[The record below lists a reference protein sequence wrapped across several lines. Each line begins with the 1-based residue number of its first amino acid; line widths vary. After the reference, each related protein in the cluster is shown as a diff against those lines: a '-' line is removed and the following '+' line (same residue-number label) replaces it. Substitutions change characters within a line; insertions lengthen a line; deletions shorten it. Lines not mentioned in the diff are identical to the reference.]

1 MTSWFSF
8 EFWRKKMR
16 KIFICFLT
24 AVLLIGIVPPVTH
37 IHAHQPTT
45 TDWEYAMNRSLD
57 WIREA
62 VVPHPLVGF
71 VGGEWAVLA
80 LTRAERVTAN
90 DPWILGWLADLERML
105 TEVDRLKAA
114 GHNIQNPPSAGTF
127 PGGMR
132 RWTDFQRVTLA
143 LSSLGMD
150 ATNFNGRDLTAI
162 YNTFVPVHERHA
174 LNMTINVDTFA
185 LIALDT
191 KPHDGD
197 RDAFIQWLL
206 ESQSPRGTWSLGT
219 FDLDVTIMAAQSLA
233 PYYHNDPA
241 VRAAVDRALDW
252 LRVQNFPDPESTAQM
267 IVLLTALGEDFADE
281 AAYYVNWL
289 LRWFDPASGGFR
301 RPSPTDPVNHM
312 ATEQAAYALVAY
324 WRFING
330 MTPLYDMSDM
340 FESGAMEV
348 PELNIL
354 EGIVGLPG
362 RHTDVRPVAVVSPG
376 RTFADAQNHPG
387 RHAIEAIAERG
398 IINGRTETA
407 FAPNDTMTR
416 AEFAAIITRG
426 LNLPEVTTFVFNDV
440 PTNAWYFRAVSTAFF
455 YEIVNGVTPT
465 TFNPSGTITRQE
477 AAVMVT
483 RAARL
488 TGINTDMGRIEVI
501 NTLAMFGD
509 YRTAANWAW
518 EALAFCV
525 REGIIDDYEFYL
537 QPHAPITRGEIAEM
551 LYRLLDRANLL

>member
-1 MTSWFSF
+1 MEKNMHKILSF
-8 EFWRKKMR
+8 CL
-16 KIFICFLT
+16 IF
-24 AVLLIGIVPPVTH
+24 ALLIGFIPPMPV
-37 IHAHQPTT
+37 HAHQPTT

-80 LTRAERVTAN
+80 LARAGQVTID
-90 DPWILGWLADLERML
+90 DPWIVGWLADLERML
-105 TEVDRLKAA
+105 TEVDRLKAE
-114 GHNIQNPPSAGTF
+114 GHNIQNPRSAGTF

-143 LSSLGMD
+143 LGSLGLD
-150 ATNFNGRDLTAI
+150 AANFNGRDLTAM
-162 YNTFVPVHERHA
+162 YNTFVPTIQRHA

-191 KPHDGD
+191 KPHTGD
-197 RDAFIQWLL
+197 RDAFIQLLL
-206 ESQSPRGTWSLGT
+206 EDQSPRGTWSLGT
-219 FDLDVTIMAAQSLA
+219 FDLDVTAMAAQALA
-233 PYYHNDPA
+233 PYYHSNPA
-241 VRAAVDRALDW
+241 AQAAVDRALDW
-252 LRVQNFPDPESTAQM
+252 LRLQNFPDPESTAQM
-267 IVLLTALGEDFADE
+267 IVLLTALGADFADE

-301 RPSPTDPVNHM
+301 RPTPTSPVNHM

-324 WRFING
+324 WRFVSG
-330 MTPLYDMSDM
+330 MTSLYDMSDM
-340 FESGAMEV
+340 FESGAVEI
-348 PELNIL
+348 PELDL
-354 EGIVGLPG
+354 SASMVGLPG
-362 RHTDVRPVAVVSPG
+362 RHTDVRPVAIVSPG
-376 RTFADAQNHPG
+376 RAFADVQNHPS

-398 IINGRTETA
+398 IINGRTDTA
-407 FAPNDTMTR
+407 FSPNETMTR

-426 LNLPEVTTFVFNDV
+426 LNLPEVTTSAFNDV
-440 PTNAWYFRAVSTAFF
+440 STSAWYFNAVGTAFF
-455 YEIVNGVTPT
+455 YEIITGITPT

-477 AAVMVT
+477 AAVMVA

-488 TGINTDMGRIEVI
+488 TGMNTDMGRIEII

-509 YRTAANWAW
+509 YRTASDWAW
-518 EALAFCV
+518 ESLAFCV
-525 REGIIDDYEFYL
+525 GESIIDDYEFYL
-537 QPHAPITRGEIAEM
+537 QPLAPITRGEIAEM